1 MNGAVS
7 ILVQVLRYVM
17 DFCYM
22 LVSEHVVVIIL
33 FTLLTKIILLPVS
46 IWVHRNSIKTVRLM
60 PQINQIKAKY
70 YGDADRIAEEQHAL
84 YKKEKYNAFASII
97 PTFIQ
102 ILILIGLI
110 RIVNESLAGTSLS
123 LVPSVIK
130 GLTLLMPLAA
140 GASAYILSI
149 VQNRINPM
157 QREQSRV
164 SQISTMAVSVGISLF
179 LGAFVPIGVGLYWI
193 CSNLFTILQQL
204 FLNAIIPPKKYIDY
218 EKLQKSKKAL
228 EELNKVG
235 RPNGRKLFSKDP
247 NRRREKADYKR
258 FFSIANKHL
267 VFYSEKSGFYKYY
280 ESVIN
285 ELLRRSNII
294 IHYITSDPDDQIFE
308 LAKEQPRIK
317 PYYIGE
323 RRLITLM
330 MKMDADMVV
339 MTMPDLDNYHIK
351 RSYVRKDVEYVYMF
365 HGLAS
370 VHMVLRKGALDHY
383 DTLLC
388 VGPHQIEEIRAIEKI
403 YGLPPKKLI
412 ECGYG
417 LLEKQREAFLS
428 MPKSKDSHQI
438 MIAPSWQK
446 DNIME
451 LCLDDLLTR
460 LLNLPYLIVLRP
472 HPQYLRYRMSQL
484 DEIKQRYKEYLGSK
498 LIIQDDFSDSS
509 SVYQSDIMITDWS
522 TIAHEYS
529 YATLKPVIF
538 INTPMK
544 VMNPEY
550 KKIPIEPL
558 DITLRNKIGV
568 SIDVDKLNEI
578 GEVIENL
585 ITQQDYYKEKISEI
599 VSKYV
604 FNFGRSGEVGAKYIL
619 QSIIEKKKKSIEP
632 ASGSMQSQ

>member
-1 MNGAVS
+1 MDS
-7 ILVQVLRYVM
+7 IISFLTQLLGYVM

-110 RIVNESLAGTSLS
+110 RIVNESLSGTSLS
-123 LVPSVIK
+123 LVPSVKK
-130 GLTLLMPLAA
+130 GMTLLMPLAA
-140 GASAYILSI
+140 GVSAYILSI
-149 VQNRINPM
+149 VQDRINPL
-157 QREQSRV
+157 QREQSRA
-164 SQISTMAVSVGISLF
+164 SQISTMMVSVGISLF

-351 RSYVRKDVEYVYMF
+351 RSYIRKDIEYVYMF
-365 HGLAS
+365 HYPLS
-370 VHMVLRKGALDHY
+370 THMVLNKGALDHY
-383 DTLLC
+383 DTIFC
-388 VGPHQIEEIRAIEKI
+388 VGEFQFEEIRQAERL
-403 YGLPPKKLI
+403 YNLPEKKLI
-412 ECGYG
+412 AVGYG
-417 LLEKQREAFLS
+417 QLEKLYNQYKS
-428 MPKSKDSHQI
+428 MEKKNRGYTKVL
-438 MIAPSWQK
+438 IAPSWQPENILDSCI
-446 DNIME
+446 DN
-451 LCLDDLLTR
+451 LLSA
-460 LLNLPYLIVLRP
+460 VLGKGFHVVVRP
-472 HPQYLRYRMSQL
+472 HPEYMKRFGSRMES
-484 DEIKQRYKEYLGSK
+484 IVNRYKDYDGGDLEFEL
-498 LIIQDDFSDSS
+498 DFTSNQSILDSD
-509 SVYQSDIMITDWS
+509 VVITDWS
-522 TIAHEYS
+522 GTAYEFS
-529 YATLKPVIF
+529 FVTKKPSIF
-538 INTPMK
+538 INTPPK
-544 VMNPEY
+544 INNKEY
-550 KKIPIEPL
+550 HKITVKPLEIE
-558 DITLRNKIGV
+558 LRDKIGIQV
-568 SIDVDKLNEI
+568 EPDQLDGLAEKIRGLLQNTAQYEKTISDIVDKYI
-578 GEVIENL
+578 A
-585 ITQQDYYKEKISEI
+585 
-599 VSKYV
+599 
-604 FNFGRSGEVGAKYIL
+604 NFGRSGEVGAKYIISQL
-619 QSIIEKKKKSIEP
+619 RKGGKKSND
-632 ASGSMQSQ
+632 G